1 MNARK
6 RYAIGIDFGTESGR
20 AVLVDAE
27 NGEELAVHATPY
39 PHGVI
44 DRTLPGSGTP
54 LANDWALQHPGD
66 YLEVLRRS
74 VPEVMRLS
82 GVPADRVIGVGID
95 FTACTMLPVAADGTP
110 LCLLEPYRGEP
121 HAYVKLWK
129 HNAAQEEANRLNA
142 VAAERGEAFLPRYG
156 GKISSEWMIPKIWQ
170 VLNEAPHV
178 YEAADRFMEAAD
190 WIVFRMTGRAVRSS
204 CCAGYK
210 ALWHK
215 AGGYPSHAFFRA
227 LDPRLERLTE
237 TKLRGAILPIG
248 AKAGELTGEAAAAM
262 GLLPG
267 TAVAVGLIDAHAAVP
282 GVGATRP
289 GQMTLVMGTS
299 LCHMLLSDR
308 EAQVE
313 GICGVVEDGIVSGL
327 FGYEAGQPAV
337 GDLFAWYVK
346 EGVPGY
352 VERQAAGEGVDVH
365 AWLERR
371 AAQREPGQHSLPALD
386 WWNGNRSVLVDAGL
400 SGVLVGLTL
409 QTKPEDI
416 YRALLEATAFGTRRI
431 IDAFTTAG
439 LKVDELFACGG
450 LPQRNR
456 LLMQIYAD
464 VTGREIKISATP
476 QTSALGAAMFGAVA
490 AGAERG
496 GYDTI
501 GQAAARMARVR
512 EETVRPIAANVAA
525 YCCRSRNLTVEQ
537 PPTMT

>member
-1 MNARK
+1 MRFLEGWPVFYSLRTRLTFAF
-6 RYAIGIDFGTESGR
+6 ILLLVIPFVTMVV
-20 AVLVDAE
+20 VLTKVSD
-27 NGEELAVHATPY
+27 
-39 PHGVI
+39 
-44 DRTLPGSGTP
+44 S
-54 LANDWALQHPGD
+54 
-66 YLEVLRRS
+66 
-74 VPEVMRLS
+74 
-82 GVPADRVIGVGID
+82 VIGKSIEHSTGQ
-95 FTACTMLPVAADGTP
+95 TMDQYASYVNMVNAQLEDVANQVLSNDVTQQWVASQLDP
-110 LCLLEPYRGEP
+110 NIPFEKR
-121 HAYVKLWK
+121 VS
-129 HNAAQEEANRLNA
+129 LNTELRKYLSSIALNHSA
-142 VAAERGEAFLPRYG
+142 VAS
-156 GKISSEWMIPKIWQ
+156 IT
-170 VLNEAPHV
+170 
-178 YEAADRFMEAAD
+178 
-190 WIVFRMTGRAVRSS
+190 VFSNN
-204 CCAGYK
+204 
-210 ALWHK
+210 
-215 AGGYPSHAFFRA
+215 
-227 LDPRLERLTE
+227 
-237 TKLRGAILPIG
+237 
-248 AKAGELTGEAAAAM
+248 
-262 GLLPG
+262 G